1 MIEKKIITNLNKILN
16 PNSILTGKDLKQRFH
31 HIWKMNEPLE
41 AIALL
46 LPKNTNEVSKIM
58 QFCYE
63 NNQEL
68 VIHGG
73 LTNLVGGTE
82 TKKKQLVLS
91 LEKMNTILE
100 LDEKSRTITS
110 QSGVIIEDLINTAS
124 EKNLLLPLNFGA
136 KGSAQIGGA
145 ISTNAG
151 GLRVFKFGMI
161 RHMVLGLEVV
171 LPNGTIISSMKKIL
185 KDNSGYDLKQLF
197 IGSEGTL
204 GIVTKVILRLHEKPS
219 SRTSAIAGI
228 NKYSNVIK
236 LLKYLEKELSGA
248 LSGFEIMW
256 KNTYNMMTLEPSI
269 LKAPIPK
276 NYKYYIFI
284 ETLGSNHQNDYNLLE
299 KLIENALEKNIIED
313 ASMASNDRELNN
325 LWQIREDVS
334 VLDSNSNNSQHF
346 DISIPIPKIGDIID
360 SICVE
365 LNKLQFV
372 EKIFIFG
379 HVADGNI
386 HFIIGKNNNSI
397 ESIEKI
403 NKIVYSPLKENNGS
417 VSAEHG
423 IGLHKKKY
431 LKTSRNKEEIELM
444 KKIKKLFD
452 PKMILN
458 PKRII

>member
-1 MIEKKIITNLNKILN
+1 
-16 PNSILTGKDLKQRFH
+16 
-31 HIWKMNEPLE
+31 
-41 AIALL
+41 
-46 LPKNTNEVSKIM
+46 
-58 QFCYE
+58 
-63 NNQEL
+63 
-68 VIHGG
+68 
-73 LTNLVGGTE
+73 
-82 TKKKQLVLS
+82 
-91 LEKMNTILE
+91 
-100 LDEKSRTITS
+100 
-110 QSGVIIEDLINTAS
+110 
-124 EKNLLLPLNFGA
+124 
-136 KGSAQIGGA
+136 
-145 ISTNAG
+145 
-151 GLRVFKFGMI
+151 
-161 RHMVLGLEVV
+161 
-171 LPNGTIISSMKKIL
+171 
-185 KDNSGYDLKQLF
+185 
-197 IGSEGTL
+197 
-204 GIVTKVILRLHEKPS
+204 
-219 SRTSAIAGI
+219 
-228 NKYSNVIK
+228 
-236 LLKYLEKELSGA
+236 
-248 LSGFEIMW
+248 
-256 KNTYNMMTLEPSI
+256 
-269 LKAPIPK
+269 
-276 NYKYYIFI
+276 
-284 ETLGSNHQNDYNLLE
+284 
-299 KLIENALEKNIIED
+299 
-313 ASMASNDRELNN
+313 MASNDRELNN